1 MDDKLFDPELLSEA
15 WKELGHSDQQEVTGP
30 RVVPCHSFT
39 SRVHITWHKKSNN
52 PTPRK
57 RGHTKVSK
65 LTGGR
70 SRGAFE
76 NLRAGSA
83 GEASL
88 QTTVAAD
95 RCHRSH
101 RRRHRLAQ
109 QWNYLAQ
116 G

>member
-1 MDDKLFDPELLSEA
+1 MPLL
-15 WKELGHSDQQEVTGP
+15 
-30 RVVPCHSFT
+30 
-39 SRVHITWHKKSNN
+39 HITWHKKSNN

-70 SRGAFE
+70 SRGASE
-76 NLRAGSA
+76 NLRAGGA

-101 RRRHRLAQ
+101 RRRQRLAQ

-116 G
+116 GWIGHPVRIPTDYLE